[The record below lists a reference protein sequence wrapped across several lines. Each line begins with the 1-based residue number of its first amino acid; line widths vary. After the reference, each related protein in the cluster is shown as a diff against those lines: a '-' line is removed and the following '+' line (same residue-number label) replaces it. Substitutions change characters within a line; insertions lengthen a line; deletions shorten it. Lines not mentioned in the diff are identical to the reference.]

1 MHSLIIQDSFMLIN
15 KYFPLLMVKISCL
28 DLRWT
33 NHHILCQVQIQCT
46 ASIWFKGALVSCN
59 KSIFIQTVIGFCKIL
74 YSEQRN
80 VILVVKV
87 THKQILRISF
97 IHFWMLP
104 FRELM
109 LTFISSSRVFSMML
123 NSSTRSRH
131 FSTWVWRLVRS
142 SVSLSLRRMVK
153 WVASLAHDF
162 SLTWSFLAVVKLAS
176 SVTWWKTIIIFF
188 VFSSI
193 HKNYNKHISYQPSF
207 C

>member
-1 MHSLIIQDSFMLIN
+1 M
-15 KYFPLLMVKISCL
+15 
-28 DLRWT
+28 
-33 NHHILCQVQIQCT
+33 
-46 ASIWFKGALVSCN
+46 
-59 KSIFIQTVIGFCKIL
+59 
-74 YSEQRN
+74 
-80 VILVVKV
+80 
-87 THKQILRISF
+87 RISI

-109 LTFISSSRVFSMML
+109 LTFISSSRLFSMML

-176 SVTWWKTIIIFF
+176 SVTWWKKNFIVIFMY
-188 VFSSI
+188 I
-193 HKNYNKHISYQPSF
+193 YQNYNIHIWHPPYFWGKKLDINRRKYLYMYFLKNELLKKNEDLLFHLFPEL
-207 C
+207 

>member
-1 MHSLIIQDSFMLIN
+1 M
-15 KYFPLLMVKISCL
+15 
-28 DLRWT
+28 
-33 NHHILCQVQIQCT
+33 
-46 ASIWFKGALVSCN
+46 
-59 KSIFIQTVIGFCKIL
+59 
-74 YSEQRN
+74 
-80 VILVVKV
+80 
-87 THKQILRISF
+87 RISI

-109 LTFISSSRVFSMML
+109 LTFISSSRLFSMML

-176 SVTWWKTIIIFF
+176 SVTWWKKNFIDIFMY
-188 VFSSI
+188 I
-193 HKNYNKHISYQPSF
+193 YQNYNIHIWHPPYFWGEKLDINRRKYLYMYFLKNELLKKMRICCSTFFQNSKPLN
-207 C
+207 